1 MNNDIVHIMEFVIDF
16 SIQEVWS
23 NNIWFLHEI
32 KLIKALLKLINIKYF
47 YIIL

>member
-1 MNNDIVHIMEFVIDF
+1 MNNDIVHIIEFVSDF

-32 KLIKALLKLINIKYF
+32 NIRNYCEKFENKLNTTKC
-47 YIIL
+47 